1 MRLCVVEPDG
11 YGGLIHF
18 SFELCQAL
26 VDAGHQVSL
35 VTDRNYELD
44 DKLHRFS
51 VHKFLRLW
59 NPVTVS
65 VEEQRS
71 LRARAMRGARRGFR
85 AVKLSYEWARLT
97 RYLLAHKPDA
107 IIFSEILYP
116 HLAIFLWVLKKRGMT
131 LAQLCHEFAFQERE
145 GSSLQLRAALS
156 GSIYRQFDS
165 IFFLSRAAQAA
176 FLARYRYPSEHTACI
191 PHGSQRSFPAAA
203 IAPGV
208 FREALGVDATDPIML
223 FFGTI
228 RPSKGIEV
236 LLEAFACLRNRG
248 KAWLV
253 VAGQPTRFADMGR
266 LRALAAQFGI
276 SDRVIFRSGYIPMDQ
291 VASYFDV
298 SRCIVLPYLSATQS
312 GVLHLANQF
321 ARPVIATTVGGLAE
335 DVRPGET
342 GMLVPPSDPEKLA
355 AAMDSMIEDPAMA
368 ERLGTQAA
376 VVARSEPRWAKAAS
390 IITET
395 LESVVTP
402 RILRGLCIS
411 CLALALLAVHPIAA
425 KAEDMADFQ
434 AAERA
439 LAAGDFTNARAMFAV
454 LAERGEAVA
463 QARLGTLY
471 EKGQGGLRDEV
482 EARRLYTLAAK
493 AGNEAAMVAL
503 AHMLLDGRGG
513 AADMPMGR
521 SWLRSAIGEGN
532 LEAKEDLAASLL
544 DDKSGD
550 IPADQAK
557 EAIDLYISAAN
568 QGSTDAFDAL
578 TKIYAAGRFVP
589 TDMGKSTYYLRMGA
603 EAGDAWAMNDYA
615 DRLSVGVGEPKNLT
629 RAREWYSRAAA
640 LGNPEAQYQLALI
653 VADDPKGDP
662 AKVNA
667 LLAAAAPKLKWA
679 ASELANR
686 LSDGVGGIRNL
697 EEADRLYTELAGQ
710 GLRAAH
716 LWLGKAREEGLVG
729 RKNPHEALSHY
740 LAAAAMQD
748 ESWLSE
754 RIASFYEKGTGTP
767 VDMATAAQWYLRAA
781 GAGSIDAAAW
791 LGDAYQDGRG
801 VAVDAGRAADWA
813 HRAAEGGDA
822 WSMMNYAAALENG
835 QGVAIDIPAALR
847 WYEKAAQS
855 GALEGE
861 LEAGRVLSD
870 EDLGVFNLARAAR
883 WYEKATARGEP
894 RGELELGRMLLFGTG
909 VTRDEAKA
917 LRLITSGAEKGLPK
931 AQFTLASLYFHGTEV
946 PRNLERAY
954 YWWKLAAAGGDPLAK
969 ARIAEI
975 ADSLSN
981 AARKRL
987 DAEAKA
993 AHAKSTTAPHG
1004 RDGKVV
1010 KVIND

>member
-11 YGGLIHF
+11 YGGLIYF

-131 LAQLCHEFAFQERE
+131 LAQLCQQLPFQERE

-156 GSIYRQFDS
+156 GSITGSRQN
-165 IFFLSRAAQAA
+165 FFLSRAAQAA

-208 FREALGVDATDPIML
+208 FREARGVDATDPIML

-276 SDRVIFRSGYIPMDQ
+276 SDCVIFRSGYIPMDQ
-291 VASYFDV
+291 VAIISTFRAASSFRI
-298 SRCIVLPYLSATQS
+298 SRPPKAACSILRINS
-312 GVLHLANQF
+312 

-355 AAMDSMIEDPAMA
+355 AAMDLMIEDPAMA

-463 QARLGTLY
+463 QARW
-471 EKGQGGLRDEV
+471 
-482 EARRLYTLAAK
+482 
-493 AGNEAAMVAL
+493 
-503 AHMLLDGRGG
+503 
-513 AADMPMGR
+513 GR
-521 SWLRSAIGEGN
+521 S
-532 LEAKEDLAASLL
+532 
-544 DDKSGD
+544 
-550 IPADQAK
+550 
-557 EAIDLYISAAN
+557 
-568 QGSTDAFDAL
+568 
-578 TKIYAAGRFVP
+578 TKRDRAG
-589 TDMGKSTYYLRMGA
+589 
-603 EAGDAWAMNDYA
+603 
-615 DRLSVGVGEPKNLT
+615 
-629 RAREWYSRAAA
+629 
-640 LGNPEAQYQLALI
+640 
-653 VADDPKGDP
+653 
-662 AKVNA
+662 
-667 LLAAAAPKLKWA
+667 
-679 ASELANR
+679 
-686 LSDGVGGIRNL
+686 
-697 EEADRLYTELAGQ
+697 
-710 GLRAAH
+710 
-716 LWLGKAREEGLVG
+716 
-729 RKNPHEALSHY
+729 
-740 LAAAAMQD
+740 
-748 ESWLSE
+748 
-754 RIASFYEKGTGTP
+754 
-767 VDMATAAQWYLRAA
+767 
-781 GAGSIDAAAW
+781 
-791 LGDAYQDGRG
+791 
-801 VAVDAGRAADWA
+801 
-813 HRAAEGGDA
+813 
-822 WSMMNYAAALENG
+822 
-835 QGVAIDIPAALR
+835 
-847 WYEKAAQS
+847 
-855 GALEGE
+855 
-861 LEAGRVLSD
+861 
-870 EDLGVFNLARAAR
+870 
-883 WYEKATARGEP
+883 
-894 RGELELGRMLLFGTG
+894 
-909 VTRDEAKA
+909 
-917 LRLITSGAEKGLPK
+917 
-931 AQFTLASLYFHGTEV
+931 
-946 PRNLERAY
+946 
-954 YWWKLAAAGGDPLAK
+954 
-969 ARIAEI
+969 
-975 ADSLSN
+975 
-981 AARKRL
+981 
-987 DAEAKA
+987 
-993 AHAKSTTAPHG
+993 
-1004 RDGKVV
+1004 
-1010 KVIND
+1010 